1 MRLVSMGLYGQ
12 VIWVMWAGK
21 YVRNIYFM
29 DTMKS
34 SGVDEKWSITIERI
48 QPQKSLDRS
57 VGAV

>member
-1 MRLVSMGLYGQ
+1 
-12 VIWVMWAGK
+12 MWAGK